1 MSPENSIFAA
11 GASERFMEADSLLTA
26 IKREVR
32 VVCSTRNFIGMRV
45 RRSGRV
51 PFLLKH
57 TSDA

>member
-32 VVCSTRNFIGMRV
+32 VVCSTRNFIGMHV
-45 RRSGRV
+45 RRSG
-51 PFLLKH
+51 
-57 TSDA
+57 